1 MFNNIKTLLAN
12 TNTADA
18 TALEKALDDFK
29 FTSDTGIAH
38 FLSMDLGGGFA
49 AKGYQAVGK
58 VAGIVA
64 LNTSIFAGI
73 IYG

>member
-1 MFNNIKTLLAN
+1 MFNNIKTMLDSQN
-12 TNTADA
+12 ITTAKE
-18 TALEKALDDFK
+18 LEDALDGIK
-29 FTSDTGIAH
+29 FTGDTGIAH
-38 FLSMDLGGGFA
+38 FLSMDLGSGFA